1 MSKKGTLFKVD
12 WLCVVLF
19 IALVAFGWLS
29 IYSTTVTDLN
39 SSILN
44 ASTLYGK
51 QLLFILLSFFI
62 VLLVLSVESKF
73 YERFSSVFYILAL
86 LSLLGLLFFG
96 KTINGQTAWYSFGS
110 ISLQP
115 AEFAKAAVALA
126 IAKYLSELNV
136 DLKKLKYQINTLII
150 LLLPI
155 GLILLQPD
163 AGSASVFFSF
173 FIAMYREGLPGYY
186 IWLGLLAIVLF
197 VLVLLFGS
205 IVTALV
211 TMLLFGLVIYL
222 LNQQKQKI
230 LPIVVVAVL
239 SIGFIFT
246 VNFLYNSVL
255 KPYQKQR
262 FEVLINLEEN
272 KKGSGYNLYQSIVAI
287 GSGGLTGKGFLEG
300 YSKQGG
306 FVPEQETD
314 YIFTSIAEEW
324 GFVGSFI
331 VLCLFV
337 GFMLRILFL
346 AERQKKSFSRIY
358 GYGVFGIFFIHFFV
372 NLGMVMGLVPTIGI
386 PLPLFSYGGSGLWGF
401 TILVFIFLKLDA
413 DRHELGR

>member
-1 MSKKGTLFKVD
+1 MSKKHTLFKIDGVS
-12 WLCVVLF
+12 VVLF

-29 IYSTTVTDLN
+29 IYSTTVTDLD

-205 IVTALV
+205 IITALV

-324 GFVGSFI
+324 GFVGSFV

-413 DRHELGR
+413 DRHQLGR